1 MTIRRFKSPSAQKTK
16 SFAEKFAKEIL
27 VRGRKNKTA
36 FILAMEGDLGG
47 GKTTFLQGFAK
58 GLGIR
63 EKVLSPTFLIMKIFK
78 IPSKKNEKEKNLFR
92 KFFHLDCYRINS
104 PKEILNLGWNKI
116 IADNQNIVAVEW
128 SKKIKKIIP
137 KNSILIKFDFIKK
150 NTRVLYIHS

>member
-1 MTIRRFKSPSAQKTK
+1 MTIRRFKSPSSQKTK
-16 SFAEKFAKEIL
+16 RFAEEFAKEIL

-78 IPSKKNEKEKNLFR
+78 IPAPKNEKEKNLFR
-92 KFFHLDCYRINS
+92 KFFHLDCYRIDS
-104 PKEILNLGWNKI
+104 PKEILNLGWDKI

-128 SKKIKKIIP
+128 SEKIKKIIP

-150 NTRVLYIHS
+150 NTRVLYIRG